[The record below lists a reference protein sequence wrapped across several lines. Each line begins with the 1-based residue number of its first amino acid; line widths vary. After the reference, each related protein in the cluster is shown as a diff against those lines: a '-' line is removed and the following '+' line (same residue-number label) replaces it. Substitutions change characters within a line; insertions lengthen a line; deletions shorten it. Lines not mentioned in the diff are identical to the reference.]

1 MSMRTCLT
9 MFVVVVSAGCPW
21 PPRADGSTLA
31 LQRSCPDPPNCTVG
45 NGTGVYTEEQGT
57 AAIGPS
63 KLLITH
69 FFNVTGGGVRFMGR
83 YRFTPSVGSP
93 TWQMLSEPGQVRQAT
108 YAGLAGLDVLSV
120 REQGT
125 QPTWVLRSPAGGPI
139 EVTGDQLRGLSLE
152 ISFATPNDG
161 QRSYELD
168 FAGALSPHVADLSAQ
183 ATLRPVAL
191 AMRWRVPGGAPED
204 YCFRAPAG
212 GAATPDAVVFLGGI
226 DVDPVTGSLTPKPAS
241 GTPVPESTMVT
252 LSCFLG
258 APATVFRWGYRH
270 DVPDRFY
277 FAAGIQMKR
286 AAYCADEL
294 AFTLANTPIAIADD
308 AVPAIHRAQPTA
320 VEAWWTPTGATC
332 VNLDARRHPELGFN
346 GVCPGKA
353 ALPACPPPAALQHPM
368 LLDGR

>member
-226 DVDPVTGSLTPKPAS
+226 DVDLSAVLSPDAPYEIRRAQDYLAGPIEGGDYQGGAVSFPMTHTEVAQPIAVTN
-241 GTPVPESTMVT
+241 
-252 LSCFLG
+252 
-258 APATVFRWGYRH
+258 PATR
-270 DVPDRFY
+270 PQTIE
-277 FAAGIQMKR
+277 AASESRTRPRK
-286 AAYCADEL
+286 
-294 AFTLANTPIAIADD
+294 TVKAI
-308 AVPAIHRAQPTA
+308 R
-320 VEAWWTPTGATC
+320 
-332 VNLDARRHPELGFN
+332 
-346 GVCPGKA
+346 
-353 ALPACPPPAALQHPM
+353 
-368 LLDGR
+368 